1 MFKKKLED
9 VKLEIPGYCFKVD
22 SITYYIY
29 MADNEYQMYSQPVA
43 SLQRILESFTKSCA
57 FVCCKDTGKIFQL
70 YTNPAEPYSYKWI
83 QVMEGTEQD
92 LLKKLFPSY
101 VPRKIYED
109 NVYVNINKLLAKCIN
124 ADVRDKI
131 YATIEQL
138 DDDSKIVVDRYTS

>member
-9 VKLEIPGYCFKVD
+9 VKLEIPGRCFKVD
-22 SITYYIY
+22 DTTYYIY
-29 MADNEYQMYSQPVA
+29 TANTEYQMYSQPVA
-43 SLQRILESFTKSCA
+43 SLESFTKSCA
-57 FVCCKDTGKIFQL
+57 FVCCQDTGRIFQL
-70 YTNPAEPYSYKWI
+70 YTNPAEPYSYTWI
-83 QVMEGTEQD
+83 QVMEGTDQD

-109 NVYVNINKLLAKCIN
+109 NVYVNINKLIDKCIN

-138 DDDSKIVVDRYTS
+138 DNDSKIVVDRYTS

>member
-9 VKLEIPGYCFKVD
+9 VKPEIPGYCFKVD
-22 SITYYIY
+22 NITYYIY
-29 MADNEYQMYSQPVA
+29 TANNEYQMYSQPAA
-43 SLQRILESFTKSCA
+43 SLERILQSSTESCA
-57 FVCCKDTGKIFQL
+57 FVCCKDTGKIFRL
-70 YTNPAEPYSYKWI
+70 CINVAEPYKYTWI

-101 VPRKIYED
+101 VPPKIYED
-109 NVYVNINKLLAKCIN
+109 NVYVNINKLLVKCMN

-138 DDDSKIVVDRYTS
+138 DDDSKIVVDRYIS

>member
-22 SITYYIY
+22 DITYYIY
-29 MADNEYQMYSQPVA
+29 TVDNEYQMDSQPVA
-43 SLQRILESFTKSCA
+43 GLQRIIESFTKSCA
-57 FVCCKDTGKIFQL
+57 FVRCKDTGRIFHL
-70 YTNPAEPYSYKWI
+70 YANAVEPYGYKWI

-92 LLKKLFPSY
+92 LLKKLLPSY
-101 VPRKIYED
+101 VPPKLYED
-109 NVYVNINKLLAKCIN
+109 NIYVNINKLLAKCIN

-138 DDDSKIVVDRYTS
+138 DDASKIVVDRYTS